1 MPPRTPRSTGKSPAK
16 LRGKL
21 TPAPSKPPSPDVV
34 NVTAS
39 GPTRAPCVRILTV
52 GSPDAPVATLTY
64 HLSEPAQAVQQILHL
79 EVHPDHRRRGHA
91 TRLLNAAIADAQQ
104 LLQSQSNPA
113 RLRRVFAA
121 TAHKSHIPFRAVLTG
136 LGFHHA
142 STVTGLW
149 KGEDLLI
156 YIKSYT

>member
-1 MPPRTPRSTGKSPAK
+1 MT
-16 LRGKL
+16 
-21 TPAPSKPPSPDVV
+21 VC
-34 NVTAS
+34 
-39 GPTRAPCVRILTV
+39 GPTHLPCVRSLTI

-64 HLSEPAQAVQQILHL
+64 HLSEAAHAVQQILHV
-79 EVHPDHRRRGHA
+79 EVKANHRRRGHA
-91 TRLLNAAIADAQQ
+91 TRLLNAAILDAQT
-104 LLQSQSNPA
+104 LLRLQPDPA

-142 STVTGLW
+142 STVPGLW